1 MRLRSEISTTDN
13 SFYNRNL
20 APTERYGVE
29 NSIKYSFLDNL
40 NIENDFTLTQS
51 KFRGGNRNGN
61 DLPGVPAFVDSL
73 QINYLPFKNISTY
86 FNVYYQSSSRPIND
100 FANYQIIQKGY
111 HTLNLGFTGNYK
123 GFNVS
128 LALNNLQDK
137 IYYNYM
143 VGSGSGVYHSA
154 SYYTLPGIN
163 TLLKISKEF

>member
-1 MRLRSEISTTDN
+1 MILLSHRL
-13 SFYNRNL
+13 NL
-20 APTERYGVE
+20 EAA
-29 NSIKYSFLDNL
+29 
-40 NIENDFTLTQS
+40 
-51 KFRGGNRNGN
+51 NRNGN

-73 QINYLPFKNISTY
+73 QINYLPLKNISTY

-123 GFNVS
+123 GFKVS

-154 SYYTLPGIN
+154 SYYTLPGFN